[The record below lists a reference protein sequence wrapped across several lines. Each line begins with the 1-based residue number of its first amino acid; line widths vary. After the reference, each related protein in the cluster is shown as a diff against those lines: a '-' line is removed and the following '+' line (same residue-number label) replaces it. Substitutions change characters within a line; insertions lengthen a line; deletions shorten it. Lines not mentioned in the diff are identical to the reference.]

1 MLGGDAAGGAEDG
14 STSEPPT
21 TPRRHTRPAGATLT
35 YLNKIRHKLANDPA
49 FFQSLHCNIIY
60 PPHPLMSSSSENP
73 SAFYLPKVLV
83 FAPHASK
90 RSGDTKCCPR
100 CGGNKVYGD
109 GWSQFR
115 RIIDVNDCFFV
126 IGQRYRCQ
134 ARHPNNTFVAWDE
147 RLLRATPPHI
157 LALLPVILT
166 RKLGVSQALMDLMR
180 SLVDSGM
187 GPFAEMIKE
196 NHTRE
201 HHRRELAYLSR
212 LERLRPDPSTGQRT
226 MSACRS
232 PPPHFSLFSTQDGY
246 NGCYGSLGY
255 FRSVYVREMAKLEPR
270 LKRHSAALPAR
281 VLSGDHFFKIIKC
294 NFTFKGKRLFMAAY
308 SLVNEN
314 TEVMAA
320 VLTQSKS
327 MDELRVLLEGVQRRL
342 IAIGMPPAQ
351 VEVFYTDN
359 PTAEAPFLESV
370 YPGLSKSAVPLAG
383 FGGRSSEAVLASR
396 SELDFPADHYMEYV
410 VNRDA
415 AALAIDVFRRDLLDD
430 ARQRAVPP
438 VMGLDAEWDISPG
451 SSRRLQVLQ
460 LSSRTQ
466 TLVLHLSRMASIPHQ
481 LGALLVDPG
490 VGKAGKMIAGDA
502 AKLDAEWSLPVRGW
516 FELGMYAKE
525 RKPIPNAGISLAA
538 LTEVLLD
545 RTLNKSEQ
553 LRFGNWSAPLSN
565 DAQRYAGLD
574 AYASLA
580 VYEAARTMRSATP
593 GPNATVE
600 GVRVFL
606 TDTCGLRRVAIC
618 SVVRDSMNVAADAVK
633 VRLEKVLLPGYV
645 VPKIG
650 LQPSRALRDIA
661 ADGASKGTKQ
671 VFAVSRRHL
680 RDVAHPVEKRRT
692 EDLRRGRLV
701 RAALEERDE
710 TYDALGPL
718 EEATRR
724 VIRTG
729 VVDGTGEE
737 IPDGGVPDIDEQ
749 EDDVERSA
757 ADEDYLDIALTSGL
771 ESGYVPRGMLSG
783 VRGDVMHAMDR
794 VLRRVPKNHGATQ
807 MFARCLTHAMLVFNK
822 GDADAARRV
831 AAERIP
837 ALSWDEVLYRHSK
850 WVQARVRRVVPPP
863 GVLAARI
870 QRVCRLF
877 EPVQDASTKQ
887 LLLNAAGKRAVRQ
900 VVKMAADGWLS
911 DLPGVGLY
919 TLRGRDQD
927 NLPLWPCSRGM
938 NSNEGSV
945 HQKLVK
951 NFGNMSGASA
961 ELVHFALLEWI
972 HRHNLRAAHNNRPD
986 IHSIGHYDV
995 WILEAILAL
1004 QEEVY
1009 GQRVSYLSHQSA
1021 SELDLPDFLCGVL
1034 PVAADATAG
1043 SGLPNGQLLDAL
1055 RPVVMCLSPQKQW
1068 LAERMGLRLPLLPVH
1083 TLAERCC
1090 FLRCSGP
1097 CGWVGATRHR
1107 QWT

>member
-1 MLGGDAAGGAEDG
+1 MSAREPGGGGRGGGRLHSNGAGGNERDGGGQGGSDEGGNDEVRSGRGGGVQCGDGRGGGGQGGSGQGDGDVAGSGRGGGGHGGGGAVVTGHSGGAEKEGAQATGGHGRGEQDGGRQPAKSNGRGGTREGAGRPSGLQRAARARGQTRLLFSRRDRDVEAVAGDEQSAPTLRPSSGGGRQEGSLAGLTSSPTRAPSHEGSLDAGVAQSAGASVLGKRPAHARVGAVRRASLGPPTVGPCRPSSTGTAASLASTAAAARPPSRLDATHPPSSNVAASAAGRNEAGVFVAEITPAHALTSAGTGTSSGPTNSAERRLSGGGSVARVDAGGSVEPDRGQGRIEEQWRGLERVVGVPCEDEGELPRKDGAALGAGREDGDGWADPEDELEPEDEVLGGDAAGGAEDG

-21 TPRRHTRPAGATLT
+21 TPRRHARPAGATLT

-49 FFQSLHCNIIY
+49 FFQSLHGNIIY

-147 RLLRATPPHI
+147 RLLRAAPPHI

-180 SLVDSGM
+180 SLVDSGMGM

-383 FGGRSSEAVLASR
+383 LGGRSSEAVLASR
-396 SELDFPADHYMEYV
+396 PELDFPADHYMEYV

-438 VMGLDAEWDISPG
+438 VMGLDVEWDISPG
-451 SSRRLQVLQ
+451 SSRRLQMLQ

-525 RKPIPNAGISLAA
+525 RKLIPNAGISLAA

-580 VYEAARTMRSATP
+580 VYEAARTMCSATP

-600 GVRVFL
+600 GMRVFL
-606 TDTCGLRRVAIC
+606 TDACGLRRVAIC
-618 SVVRDSMNVAADAVK
+618 SVVRDSTNVAVDAVK

-661 ADGASKGTKQ
+661 TDGASKGTKQ

-701 RAALEERDE
+701 RAALE
-710 TYDALGPL
+710 
-718 EEATRR
+718 
-724 VIRTG
+724 
-729 VVDGTGEE
+729 
-737 IPDGGVPDIDEQ
+737 
-749 EDDVERSA
+749 
-757 ADEDYLDIALTSGL
+757 
-771 ESGYVPRGMLSG
+771 
-783 VRGDVMHAMDR
+783 
-794 VLRRVPKNHGATQ
+794 
-807 MFARCLTHAMLVFNK
+807 
-822 GDADAARRV
+822 
-831 AAERIP
+831 
-837 ALSWDEVLYRHSK
+837 
-850 WVQARVRRVVPPP
+850 
-863 GVLAARI
+863 
-870 QRVCRLF
+870 
-877 EPVQDASTKQ
+877 
-887 LLLNAAGKRAVRQ
+887 
-900 VVKMAADGWLS
+900 
-911 DLPGVGLY
+911 
-919 TLRGRDQD
+919 
-927 NLPLWPCSRGM
+927 
-938 NSNEGSV
+938 
-945 HQKLVK
+945 
-951 NFGNMSGASA
+951 
-961 ELVHFALLEWI
+961 
-972 HRHNLRAAHNNRPD
+972 
-986 IHSIGHYDV
+986 
-995 WILEAILAL
+995 
-1004 QEEVY
+1004 
-1009 GQRVSYLSHQSA
+1009 
-1021 SELDLPDFLCGVL
+1021 
-1034 PVAADATAG
+1034 
-1043 SGLPNGQLLDAL
+1043 
-1055 RPVVMCLSPQKQW
+1055 
-1068 LAERMGLRLPLLPVH
+1068 
-1083 TLAERCC
+1083 
-1090 FLRCSGP
+1090 
-1097 CGWVGATRHR
+1097 
-1107 QWT
+1107 